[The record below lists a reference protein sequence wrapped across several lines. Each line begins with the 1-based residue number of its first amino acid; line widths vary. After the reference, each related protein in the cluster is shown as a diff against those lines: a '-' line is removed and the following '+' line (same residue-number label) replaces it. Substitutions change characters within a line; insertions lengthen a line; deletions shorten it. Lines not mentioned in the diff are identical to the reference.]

1 MKFDE
6 WYPPY
11 MKRGIVQR
19 KCECTDCREST
30 FWRYDYKTE
39 HERIFFAACSSECLS
54 QIIKS
59 GLRNPVGDIIIPIEP
74 KKAAL
79 RAIENAF

>member
-19 KCECTDCREST
+19 KCECIGCQQTT
-30 FWRYDYKTE
+30 FWRYDYQTE
-39 HERIFFAACSSECLS
+39 YERIFFAACSSECLS
-54 QIIKS
+54 KIIKS
-59 GLRNPVGDIIIPIEP
+59 GLRNPTENIIIPIEP
-74 KKAAL
+74 KKTAL
-79 RAIENAF
+79 RAIKEAF